1 MDNIKIH
8 INELGPIRDA
18 QLDIRPL
25 MIFTGES
32 GLGKSYLAFLSN
44 YIFALLAQG
53 STRLIHFFDGIDF
66 NTILDGKKSGDI
78 IYSLPI
84 KDLFEW
90 IDRDAVDYV
99 AYMIGNTSLTGSIHI
114 EWPVIEGI
122 DDYIDFTYSEVLSGL
137 DNIEEIS
144 YRITTKHLNY
154 NSISDKKDV
163 NVFMFT
169 TLVRAELFKAVFA
182 GRNLFSFQDII
193 LPPSRGALMEIQDT
207 PVFRSGMY
215 ESFYKVKSDIARP
228 VKQQKEEDPILTKL
242 LEQINEGTITQNDNG
257 YTYTTNFGVKLPL
270 SAAASSIKEIAPLA
284 MLLNK
289 YEISRMAILFEEPEA
304 HLHPSR
310 QQFVADLIGYM
321 VSNGCNMQI
330 TTHSDYFIKRINAL
344 IKLYPILSLLPT
356 EEGQELLTKHGFIKE
371 SLIDAANIIAYNLT
385 RGDNGYT
392 HVSQLK
398 TDAEDGVPF
407 DSFHKVI
414 TRYFDLLSDLN
425 DLGNNIRANE

>member
-1 MDNIKIH
+1 MDNINIH

-44 YIFALLAQG
+44 YIFALLAKG
-53 STRLIHFFDGIDF
+53 STRLTHFFDDIDF
-66 NTILDGKKSGDI
+66 STILDGKKSGDI

-90 IDRDAVDYV
+90 IDRDAVNYV

-114 EWPVIEGI
+114 EWPAI
-122 DDYIDFTYSEVLSGL
+122 DEIDEYIDFSYSEVLSGL
-137 DNIEEIS
+137 DNSEELS
-144 YRITTKHLNY
+144 YRIATRHFNY
-154 NSISDKKDV
+154 NSISDKKDATV
-163 NVFMFT
+163 YVFT
-169 TLVRAELFKAVFA
+169 TLIKAELFRAVFIE
-182 GRNLFSFQDII
+182 RNLFSFQNII

-215 ESFYKVKSDIARP
+215 ESFYTIKSDIARP
-228 VKQQKEEDPILTKL
+228 VKQQKDEDPILSKL
-242 LEQINEGTITQNDNG
+242 LEKINEGTITQNDNS
-257 YTYTTNFGVKLPL
+257 YTYTTIFGVKLPL
-270 SAAASSIKEIAPLA
+270 SAAASSIKEIAPLT
-284 MLLNK
+284 MLLDK
-289 YEISRMAILFEEPEA
+289 YEISKMAILFEEPEA

-321 VSNGCNMQI
+321 VSNGCNMQV

-344 IKLYPILSLLPT
+344 IKLYPIISQLPA
-356 EEGQELLTKHGFIKE
+356 EDGQELLAKHGFNQE
-371 SLIDAANIIAYNLT
+371 SLIDTANVIAYNLT
-385 RGDNGYT
+385 RNDNGYT
-392 HVSQLK
+392 NVSQLK
-398 TDAEDGVPF
+398 TDAEEGVPF

-425 DLGNNIRANE
+425 DIGNNTNDEE